1 MSDNIQSIRYT
12 PPIHRLKHKGKTGD
26 KKDDKGGNQDFSKH
40 MSSEDEDEKGKGSNQ
55 KNEQHK
61 DSGQHKLED
70 KNSLQ
75 TRKEDDLDST
85 CGSILDTE
93 V

>member
-1 MSDNIQSIRYT
+1 MSDNIQSIRHLQ
-12 PPIHRLKHKGKTGD
+12 PIYRLKHKGKTGD

-40 MSSEDEDEKGKGSNQ
+40 LTSKDEDVKGKDSNRE
-55 KNEQHK
+55 NE
-61 DSGQHKLED
+61 QHKLED
-70 KNSLQ
+70 KNTLQ
-75 TRKEDDLDST
+75 SRNEDDLDDGT